1 MLRSAIHKQ
10 TGAVHLIE
18 IESVNLDDYTIVLN
32 AGEGNRTT
40 PADSQ
45 GLSTKEDDSGESVM
59 LQKAEIAREEKQ
71 IARAVSENKRRKGE
85 IN

>member
-1 MLRSAIHKQ
+1 
-10 TGAVHLIE
+10 
-18 IESVNLDDYTIVLN
+18 
-32 AGEGNRTT
+32 
-40 PADSQ
+40 
-45 GLSTKEDDSGESVM
+45 M